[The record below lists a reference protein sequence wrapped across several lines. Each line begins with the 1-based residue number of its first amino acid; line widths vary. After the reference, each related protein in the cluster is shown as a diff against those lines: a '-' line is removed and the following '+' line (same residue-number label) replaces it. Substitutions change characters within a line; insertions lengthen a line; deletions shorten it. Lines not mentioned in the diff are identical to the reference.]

1 LFVVVRDDVVV
12 VVVVCDYTMEYEV
25 RHEVKSGYE
34 VSDTRKNIIGK
45 VVGAVVLV
53 WLLLCADWHGV
64 VSKSLLSVERI
75 HEMSVVW

>member
-53 WLLLCADWHGV
+53 
-64 VSKSLLSVERI
+64 
-75 HEMSVVW
+75 